1 MEKCYVVDT
10 SAWVEFFEGN
20 GEFQLLMTD
29 VRLKTPLLVLGELIR
44 VLSREG
50 WFEAEIAAAIEKVK
64 ANSTITHLDENQVI
78 NAGNLS
84 MKKKF
89 SFIDALHYVFASE
102 SELFLTTDSGFKEVK
117 NVKYVK
123 VN

>member
-1 MEKCYVVDT
+1 MVDT

-20 GEFQLLMTD
+20 KEFQLLMTG

-50 WFEAEIAAAIEKVK
+50 WFEAEIASAIEKVK
-64 ANSTITHLDENQVI
+64 VNSTLMHLDETKVI

-84 MKKKF
+84 LKKKF
-89 SFIDALHYVFASE
+89 SFIDALHYAFASE
-102 SELFLTTDSGFKEVK
+102 DELFLTTDSGFKDEK

-123 VN
+123 VS

>member
-1 MEKCYVVDT
+1 MVDT

-20 GEFQLLMTD
+20 KEFQSLMAD

-50 WFEAEIAAAIEKVK
+50 WFEADIAAAIEKVK
-64 ANSTITHLDENQVI
+64 VNSTIMHLDENQVI
-78 NAGNLS
+78 NAGSLS
-84 MKKKF
+84 LKKKF
-89 SFIDALHYVFASE
+89 SFIDALHYAFASE
-102 SELFLTTDSGFKEVK
+102 SELFLTTDSGFKDMK
-117 NVKYVK
+117 NTKYVA